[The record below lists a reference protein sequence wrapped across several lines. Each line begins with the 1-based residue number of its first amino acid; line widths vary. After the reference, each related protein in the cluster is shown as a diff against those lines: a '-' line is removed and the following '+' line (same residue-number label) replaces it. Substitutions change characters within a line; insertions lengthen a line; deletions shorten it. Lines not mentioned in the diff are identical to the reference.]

1 MTHDTL
7 DPTLAQTLS
16 SDEEASQ
23 EGVER
28 PLSSTN
34 QSPPF
39 TGQPGRGE
47 TGHSFQTVRRLT
59 RAPISPWRGFP
70 RCLAGCAPPHSPG
83 PHFHF
88 RVGGACSRRRVSPN

>member
-28 PLSSTN
+28 PLSST
-34 QSPPF
+34 SF
-39 TGQPGRGE
+39 LKPGRESG
-47 TGHSFQTVRRLT
+47 
-59 RAPISPWRGFP
+59 RASLLPDG
-70 RCLAGCAPPHSPG
+70 A
-83 PHFHF
+83 
-88 RVGGACSRRRVSPN
+88 RVVER